1 MHISYKKDIE
11 ALGGQSSK
19 NANTGNKCFKSI
31 TNKLTIGNQL
41 KNNYYML
48 IFQMN

>member
-31 TNKLTIGNQL
+31 TNKLTIE
-41 KNNYYML
+41 NY
-48 IFQMN
+48 IEKISIIC